1 MEYIKKL
8 NRTGPCEIDEDKVV
22 SDWKR
27 MPHLWSLS
35 QWHHEFRMVRQL
47 QKNSGIYV
55 LKVDINKS
63 QAQRLIKALRLQKIS
78 SPVFKCGASWKILT
92 EEDNN
97 G

>member
-1 MEYIKKL
+1 MKYIKKF

-35 QWHHEFRMVRQL
+35 QWHHEFRMVRR
-47 QKNSGIYV
+47 KNSGTLF

-63 QAQRLIKALRLQKIS
+63 QAQRLIKALCLQKIS
-78 SPVFKCGASWKILT
+78 SPAFRCGASWKILT

>member
-22 SDWKR
+22 SEWKR

-35 QWHHEFRMVRQL
+35 QWRNEFRIVRQL

-55 LKVDINKS
+55 LKVDINKN
-63 QAQRLIKALRLQKIS
+63 QAERLIQALCLQKIS
-78 SPVFKCGASWKILT
+78 SPVFRCGASWKILT
-92 EEDNN
+92 EEDNY